1 MGTKKKPLIILG
13 ICIIFIIIIAFFMN
27 GYKSTERTLWKAIET
42 ENAKKIISMCPKDF
56 VKCVKEEIKSSTD
69 YITNNLYNDLKK
81 LNYNYDELSFYDYQ
95 VYQKGEFP
103 EYVESFLSDMS
114 DIVDYEVEPSKCVSV
129 KVDFGDYIETDYCIK
144 IGNKWYSLEAMRL
157 VYTASW

>member
-42 ENAKKIISMCPKDF
+42 ENAKKIISMCPNDF

-69 YITNNLYNDLKK
+69 YI
-81 LNYNYDELSFYDYQ
+81 YDELSFYDYQ

-103 EYVESFLSDMS
+103 KYVESFLSDMS
-114 DIVDYEVEPSKCVSV
+114 DIVNYEVEPSKCVSV
-129 KVDFGDYIETDYCIK
+129 KVDFGNYTQTDYCIK